1 MPNNEWNIDT
11 DYYRQCINVWEMS
24 LWEDTLIDR

>member
-24 LWEDTLIDR
+24 LWEDIDR